1 MIKKRDK
8 SQLEKVFDDHSKWIK
23 TVKGFGATKEDA
35 EDIVGEMYLTIGKM
49 INKGLDISYKDEVNY
64 YYIYIALKT
73 RFINMIKKK
82 NKYPTVEIL
91 DDKNID
97 ESESVNYEEAQNIL
111 EAELD
116 LMMLDKKQLGR
127 LDTIFY
133 SLLDESRR
141 KNTLLFVFDEI
152 HKIKGW
158 ENLILV
164 QKISCNLGQN

>member
-97 ESESVNYEEAQNIL
+97 ESESVNYEEAQDIL

-116 LMMLDKKQLGR
+116 LMMLDKK
-127 LDTIFY
+127 TWY
-133 SLLDESRR
+133 NA
-141 KNTLLFVFDEI
+141 KVFKMIQD
-152 HKIKGW
+152 GSS
-158 ENLILV
+158 LV
-164 QKISCNLGQN
+164 QLSELTGISYHSLYHTYRNTKNKLKEKITE

>member
-116 LMMLDKKQLGR
+116 LMMLDKK
-127 LDTIFY
+127 TWY
-133 SLLDESRR
+133 NA
-141 KNTLLFVFDEI
+141 KVFKMIQE
-152 HKIKGW
+152 GSS
-158 ENLILV
+158 LV
-164 QKISCNLGQN
+164 QLSELTGISYHSLYHTYRNTKNKLKEKITE

>member
-35 EDIVGEMYLTIGKM
+35 EDIVVGEMYLTIGKM

-116 LMMLDKKQLGR
+116 LMMLDKK
-127 LDTIFY
+127 TWY
-133 SLLDESRR
+133 NA
-141 KNTLLFVFDEI
+141 KVFKMIQE
-152 HKIKGW
+152 GSS
-158 ENLILV
+158 LV
-164 QKISCNLGQN
+164 QLSELTGISYHSLYHTYRNTKNKLKEKITE

>member
-1 MIKKRDK
+1 MIKKRYK

-111 EAELD
+111 EAELN
-116 LMMLDKKQLGR
+116 LMMLDKK
-127 LDTIFY
+127 TWY
-133 SLLDESRR
+133 NA
-141 KNTLLFVFDEI
+141 KVFKMIQE
-152 HKIKGW
+152 GSS
-158 ENLILV
+158 LV
-164 QKISCNLGQN
+164 QLSELTGISYHSLYHTYRNTKNKLKEKITE

>member
-49 INKGLDISYKDEVNY
+49 IKKGLDISYKNEVNY
-64 YYIYIALKT
+64 YYIYISLKT

-97 ESESVNYEEAQNIL
+97 ESESVNYEEAQDIL

-116 LMMLDKKQLGR
+116 LMMLDKK
-127 LDTIFY
+127 TWY
-133 SLLDESRR
+133 NA
-141 KNTLLFVFDEI
+141 KVFKMIQE
-152 HKIKGW
+152 GSS
-158 ENLILV
+158 LV
-164 QKISCNLGQN
+164 QLSELTGISYHSLYHTYRNTKNKLKEKITE

>member
-111 EAELD
+111 EAELN
-116 LMMLDKKQLGR
+116 LMMLDKK
-127 LDTIFY
+127 TWY
-133 SLLDESRR
+133 NA
-141 KNTLLFVFDEI
+141 KVFKMIQE
-152 HKIKGW
+152 GSS
-158 ENLILV
+158 LV
-164 QKISCNLGQN
+164 QLSELTGISYHSLYHTYRNTKNKLKEKITE

>member
-1 MIKKRDK
+1 MIKKREK

-49 INKGLDISYKDEVNY
+49 IKKGLDISYKNEVNY
-64 YYIYIALKT
+64 YYIYISLKT

-97 ESESVNYEEAQNIL
+97 ESESVNYEEAQDIL

-116 LMMLDKKQLGR
+116 LMMLDKK
-127 LDTIFY
+127 TWY
-133 SLLDESRR
+133 NA
-141 KNTLLFVFDEI
+141 KVFKMIQD
-152 HKIKGW
+152 GSS
-158 ENLILV
+158 LV
-164 QKISCNLGQN
+164 QLSELTGISYHSLYHTYRNTKNKLKEKITE

>member
-1 MIKKRDK
+1 MIKKREK

-116 LMMLDKKQLGR
+116 LMMLDKK
-127 LDTIFY
+127 TWY
-133 SLLDESRR
+133 NA
-141 KNTLLFVFDEI
+141 KVFKMIQE
-152 HKIKGW
+152 GSS
-158 ENLILV
+158 LV
-164 QKISCNLGQN
+164 QLSELTGISYHSLYHTYRNTKNKLKEKITG

>member
-97 ESESVNYEEAQNIL
+97 ESESVNYEEAQDIL

-116 LMMLDKKQLGR
+116 LMMLDKK
-127 LDTIFY
+127 TWY
-133 SLLDESRR
+133 NA
-141 KNTLLFVFDEI
+141 KVFKMIQE
-152 HKIKGW
+152 GSS
-158 ENLILV
+158 LV
-164 QKISCNLGQN
+164 QLSELTGISYHSLYHTYRNTKNKLKEKITE

>member
-1 MIKKRDK
+1 MIKKRYK

-97 ESESVNYEEAQNIL
+97 ESESVNYEEAQIIL

-116 LMMLDKKQLGR
+116 LMMLDKK
-127 LDTIFY
+127 TWY
-133 SLLDESRR
+133 NA
-141 KNTLLFVFDEI
+141 KVFKMIQE
-152 HKIKGW
+152 GSS
-158 ENLILV
+158 LV
-164 QKISCNLGQN
+164 QLSELTGISYHSLYHTYRNTKNKLKEKITE

>member
-1 MIKKRDK
+1 
-8 SQLEKVFDDHSKWIK
+8 
-23 TVKGFGATKEDA
+23 
-35 EDIVGEMYLTIGKM
+35 M

-116 LMMLDKKQLGR
+116 LMMLDKK
-127 LDTIFY
+127 TWY
-133 SLLDESRR
+133 NA
-141 KNTLLFVFDEI
+141 KVFKMIQE
-152 HKIKGW
+152 GSS
-158 ENLILV
+158 LV
-164 QKISCNLGQN
+164 QLSELTGISYHSLYHTYRNTKNKLKEKITE

>member
-1 MIKKRDK
+1 MIKKREK

-116 LMMLDKKQLGR
+116 LMMLDKK
-127 LDTIFY
+127 TWY
-133 SLLDESRR
+133 NA
-141 KNTLLFVFDEI
+141 KVFKMIQE
-152 HKIKGW
+152 GSS
-158 ENLILV
+158 LV
-164 QKISCNLGQN
+164 QLSELTGISYHSLYHTYRNTKNKLKEKITE